1 MFHQLKKMSVTA
13 ATLLCILALLGA
25 CGSNSS
31 NNSNAASSAASPT
44 AESSPAADSNNTAT
58 TEEQSATRI
67 VKTVK
72 GDIEVPTN
80 PQRIVAGYYH
90 GTLLSLGIQPIG
102 ASKEWWMGSPFLKEQ
117 EAKIT
122 DIGSPASAEKV
133 LALQPDLILINDT
146 LAENYDDLSKIAP
159 TLFIPYNSIKNVHDE
174 VKQFGALL
182 NREKEAAAW
191 EADYQEK
198 AANAREMLK
207 DKLKPGMTA
216 VLMEIDGGT
225 IAVMGDNYG
234 RGGEVIYNALQF
246 KAPEWI
252 QKNVIDN
259 GVQYQEISME
269 KLPDIANADYIFL
282 STYTETSDAQ
292 LKSLTE
298 SKIWQGLP
306 AVKNG
311 NVIPLDY
318 KTYFYF
324 DAKSILGQIDTLAQ
338 TMLEQTS
345 K

>member
-1 MFHQLKKMSVTA
+1 MFQLKKGYFSAVM
-13 ATLLCILALLGA
+13 LICILALLSA
-25 CGSNSS
+25 CGNNSA
-31 NNSNAASSAASPT
+31 NNSNTAQAEATPA
-44 AESSPAADSNNTAT
+44 AESSPAASDNAAG
-58 TEEQSATRI
+58 TEEQSATRM

-72 GDIEVPTN
+72 GDIEVPAN

-117 EAKIT
+117 EAKIS

-133 LALQPDLILINDT
+133 LALKPDLILINDT
-146 LAENYDDLSKIAP
+146 LAEGYDDLSKIAP
-159 TLFIPYNSIKNVHDE
+159 TLFIPYDSIKNVHDE
-174 VKQFGALL
+174 VKQFGVLL

-191 EADYQEK
+191 EADYQAK
-198 AANAREMLK
+198 AAAAREQLAG
-207 DKLKPGMTA
+207 KLKPGMTA

-282 STYTETSDAQ
+282 STYTETSQEQ
-292 LKSLTE
+292 LKALTE

-324 DAKSILGQIDTLAQ
+324 DAKSILGQIDTLTQ